1 VLASLIAA
9 VVAPLF
15 YGVASAMQAVAVRVA
30 SRPAGAAA
38 GGGAFAAVDPGLVPR
53 MFRQWRFVASLGL
66 DTLGFVAQL
75 VALNRLPL
83 FAVQA
88 MVAANLAVTAVC
100 ASWLIGTTLG
110 RREWL
115 AVGGVIAGVAL
126 LGTSA
131 GAQGAAEVGNTF
143 KLALIVAVAG
153 IGLIGLAVARLPG
166 PARTPLLGA
175 TAGLGYGVLAV
186 AARVLDGFEPAHL
199 IKDPAAYAL
208 AAAGI
213 VSFLFYAAALEGGSV
228 TVAVAAVVLVETI
241 PPAAVGIT
249 LLGDTTRPGMAGVAI
264 AGFILAVICAVQLA
278 RFGQTE
284 QPAAEGTAGGAVAAQ
299 PAGGDPH
306 PASHC

>member
-9 VVAPLF
+9 VVAPVF
-15 YGVASAMQAVAVRVA
+15 YGVASAMQAIAVRAA
-30 SRPAGAAA
+30 SRPAGPEWRA
-38 GGGAFAAVDPGLVPR
+38 GAVGGAFAAVDPGLVVR
-53 MFRQWRFVASLGL
+53 MFRQWRFLVSLGL
-66 DTLGFVAQL
+66 DMLGFVAQL

-88 MVAANLAVTAVC
+88 MIAANLAVTAVC
-100 ASWLIGTTLG
+100 ASWLIGATLG
-110 RREWL
+110 WREWV
-115 AVGGVIAGVAL
+115 AVGGVIAGVGL
-126 LGTSA
+126 LGSSA
-131 GAQGAAEVGNTF
+131 GAQGPERVGNTF

-153 IGLIGLAVARLPG
+153 IGLIGLAAARLPG

-186 AARVLDGFEPAHL
+186 AARVLNGFDPVHL
-199 IKDPAAYAL
+199 IRDPAAYAL

-213 VSFLFYAAALEGGSV
+213 VSFLFYASALEGGSV
-228 TVAVAAVVLVETI
+228 TVAVAAMVLVETI

-249 LLGDTTRPGMAGVAI
+249 LLGDKTRHGMAGLAI

-284 QPAAEGTAGGAVAAQ
+284 QQAAAASPSPARV
-299 PAGGDPH
+299 P
-306 PASHC
+306 

>member
-15 YGVASAMQAVAVRVA
+15 YGVASAMQAVAVRAA
-30 SRPAGAAA
+30 SRPAGTQSS
-38 GGGAFAAVDPGLVPR
+38 GAFAAVDPGLVVR
-53 MFRQWRFVASLGL
+53 MFRQWRFLVSLVL
-66 DTLGFVAQL
+66 DLLGFIAQL

-88 MVAANLAVTAVC
+88 MIAANLAVTAVC
-100 ASWLIGTTLG
+100 ATWLIGVTLG
-110 RREWL
+110 WREWL
-115 AVGGVIAGVAL
+115 AVGGVIVGVGL
-126 LGTSA
+126 LGSSA
-131 GAQGAAEVGNTF
+131 GAEGAASVGNTF

-175 TAGLGYGVLAV
+175 TAGLGFGVLAV
-186 AARVLDGFEPAHL
+186 AARVLNGFAPLHL
-199 IKDPAAYAL
+199 IHDPAAYAL

-213 VSFLFYAAALEGGSV
+213 VSFLFYASALEGGSV
-228 TVAVAAVVLVETI
+228 TVAVAAVVMVETI
-241 PPAAVGIT
+241 PPAAVGIL
-249 LLGDTTRPGMAGVAI
+249 LLGDKTRHGMAGVAI

-284 QPAAEGTAGGAVAAQ
+284 HQGEQTAGSLSSGSN
-299 PAGGDPH
+299 PH
-306 PASHC
+306 PATRC

>member
-15 YGVASAMQAVAVRVA
+15 YGVASVLQAVAVRAA
-30 SRPAGAAA
+30 SRPAAAQ
-38 GGGAFAAVDPGLVPR
+38 GSGAFAAVDPGLVVR
-53 MFRQWRFVASLGL
+53 MFRQWRFLASLGL
-66 DTLGFVAQL
+66 DILGFVAQL

-88 MVAANLAVTAVC
+88 MIAANLAVTAVC
-100 ASWLIGTTLG
+100 ASWLIGASLG
-110 RREWL
+110 WREWL
-115 AVGGVIAGVAL
+115 AVGGVIVGVGL

-153 IGLIGLAVARLPG
+153 IGMIGLAVARLPA
-166 PARTPLLGA
+166 PVRTPLLGA

-186 AARVLDGFEPAHL
+186 AARVLNGFAPLHL
-199 IKDPAAYAL
+199 IHDPAAYAL

-213 VSFLFYAAALEGGSV
+213 VSFLFYASALEAGSV

-241 PPAAVGIT
+241 PPAAVGIL
-249 LLGDTTRPGMAGVAI
+249 LLGDKTRHGMAGVAI

-278 RFGQTE
+278 RFGQTGQ
-284 QPAAEGTAGGAVAAQ
+284 QPKQTAGSL
-299 PAGGDPH
+299 PSDPH
-306 PASHC
+306 PASRF